1 MEAKIAVKIAMML
14 KDENFRKKIV
24 SIMAAVLILFTGLF
38 SAVNVKALEVGGE
51 KAANLLSVLIADK
64 KAELNGS
71 QELDT
76 PLLYAIY
83 AYLLDGKDDVYG
95 SPESVARRLIDAV
108 FPSSGQPAGTSDE
121 IFDAVEKAFR
131 IRLNPHERQT
141 LIRLAER
148 MPQNDVSDRSFLTY
162 NLSAEDGK
170 TNIGLCNFAY
180 NAANA
185 GCGYV
190 WGAFGHDVTMS
201 FLRRQQT
208 TYGADSSANLTV
220 EQIDY
225 IFQTFGGKPGFDC
238 IGLIKAYEWLDEGT
252 GNIAYQAN
260 GFPDKGA
267 DATFHSAYISGT
279 IDSISEVPGL
289 AVWMDGHIGVYVGQG
304 NVIEARGNEFGVV
317 MTRLSERPWTHWLQL
332 PGITYVTD
340 GAYQIDKY
348 QVTLAAGRAV
358 KWEENRIA
366 GKGGFNWPL
375 PSEYDKSWITS
386 TFGGRQNPVTGVWED
401 AHGAVDIGAPG
412 GTQIKAAAGGTVV
425 MARWNDSYGN
435 FVKIKHD
442 DTYSTLYA
450 HSSRLLVTEGQ
461 YVKQGDVIALVGTTG
476 DSTGNHLHFEIR
488 ENDNRIDPMGFF

>member
-1 MEAKIAVKIAMML
+1 MEAKIAIKIAMML
-14 KDENFRKKIV
+14 KDENFRKKLTAIFM
-24 SIMAAVLILFTGLF
+24 SIIILLTSIF
-38 SAVNVKALEVGGE
+38 SAVNVKALENSGE
-51 KAANLLSVLIADK
+51 TAANLLSVLIAER
-64 KAELNGS
+64 KAELSGS

-76 PLLYAIY
+76 PLVYAIY
-83 AYLLDGKDDVYG
+83 AYLLDGKEDVFG
-95 SPESVARRLIDAV
+95 SPESVAKRLIDAV
-108 FPSSGQPAGTSDE
+108 FPSGGQPAGTSDE
-121 IFDAVEKAFR
+121 IFGAVEHAFR

-148 MPQNDVSDRSFLTY
+148 MPQNDMTDRSFLTY
-162 NLSAEDGK
+162 NLSAKDGK

-180 NAANA
+180 NVANA

-208 TYGADSSANLTV
+208 TYGADSDANLTV
-220 EQIDY
+220 DQVDY
-225 IFQTFGGKPGFDC
+225 IFQNFGGKPGFDC
-238 IGLIKAYEWLDEGT
+238 IGLIKAYEWLDEDT
-252 GNIAYQAN
+252 GNITYQAN

-279 IDSISEVPGL
+279 INTIPEVPGL

-304 NVIEARGNEFGVV
+304 DVIEARGNEYGVV
-317 MTRLSERPWTHWLQL
+317 ITKLSERPWTHWLQL
-332 PGITYVTD
+332 PSITYVTFGD
-340 GAYQIDKY
+340 YQIENW
-348 QVTLAAGRAV
+348 QVKISSGRAV

-366 GKGGFNWPL
+366 GKGGFAWPL
-375 PSEYDKSWITS
+375 SADYGFDCITS
-386 TFGGRQNPVTGVWED
+386 TFGGRQNPVTGVWEN

-412 GTQIKAAAGGTVV
+412 GTQIKAAANGTVV

-450 HSSRLLVTEGQ
+450 HSSRLLVAEGQ

-476 DSTGNHLHFEIR
+476 NSTGNHLHFEIR
-488 ENDNRIDPMGFF
+488 ENDNRIDPLNFF